1 MTADC
6 LIQLR
11 LLGSADGPMLTRN
24 ILLEVLY
31 NITTGHMSITM
42 QLLFVCC
49 HAFEKG
55 KKLFSEL
62 CHLQQTQQVQQR
74 ATHSCKLLWPQL
86 THLSSLSLV

>member
-1 MTADC
+1 MADC

-11 LLGSADGPMLTRN
+11 LLDSADGPMLTRN

-55 KKLFSEL
+55 KNCFLSCVVFSKHNKFSNVPHIL
-62 CHLQQTQQVQQR
+62 ANCYGHN
-74 ATHSCKLLWPQL
+74 
-86 THLSSLSLV
+86 

>member
-1 MTADC
+1 MADC

-31 NITTGHMSITM
+31 NITTSHMSITM

-62 CHLQQTQQVQQR
+62 CRLQQTQQVQQR